1 MDEVIVGA
9 IAIIPLVMG
18 LVEYAKRFGLKGQAC
33 NALAGALGF
42 LFVALAAAIEQKMIP
57 AEVVPW
63 VNLIVRGLG
72 GTLAAVGL
80 YDLGKRFS
88 NTTR

>member
-1 MDEVIVGA
+1 MDGEIIIGA

-33 NALAGALGF
+33 DALAGVLGF
-42 LFVALAAAIEQKMIP
+42 VFVSISAAIEQEMIP
-57 AEVVPW
+57 SEVVVW
-63 VNLIVRGLG
+63 IVLIVRGLS

-80 YDLGKRFS
+80 YDMAKRFS
-88 NTTR
+88 GK